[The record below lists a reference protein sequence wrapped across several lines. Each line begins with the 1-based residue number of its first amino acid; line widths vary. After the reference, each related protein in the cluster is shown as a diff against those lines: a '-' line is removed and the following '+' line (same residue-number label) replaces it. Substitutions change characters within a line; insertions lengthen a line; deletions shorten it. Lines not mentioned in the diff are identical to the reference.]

1 MSIRAGLLSSHIVS
15 YNIRVQSLEWSM
27 DTNIEAS
34 SGPESAS
41 ANGEDLN
48 PLHLTHGQFQRAVEY
63 LDDLKRGI
71 IGFLMAP
78 KRSITVCFPIEL
90 DDGSVK
96 MFTGYRVLHNR
107 VLGPGKGGIRYHPEV
122 NLSSVSAL
130 AELMTWKCSLIKV
143 PFGGAKGGVCCNPK
157 ELSKSEL
164 RRITRRFI
172 TELGDNIGPHTD
184 IPAPD
189 LYTNYQTMAWV
200 YDTYD
205 VMHPGRNNLPVV
217 TGKPVELG
225 GSLGR
230 FEATGRG
237 CMYAT
242 QRVLANHLVDGME
255 SLEGARVAVQG
266 FGQVG
271 GVVAKLF
278 QKEGAVIIAVS
289 DSQGGIC
296 NEEGIDLD
304 AAERFK
310 KEHGSVVGLP
320 DTRSITNE
328 DLLELE
334 CDILVPAALGNQI
347 RLHNAEQIKA
357 KLVVEAANSPTT
369 LEADDVLSRKGI
381 VVVPDILA
389 NAGGVTVSYFE
400 WVQNIENEDWDLE
413 EVNKKLRLKMN
424 RATEAVVDRWRKL
437 IKDHEDNSLI
447 NLRTA
452 AMVVAIERVA
462 GVTLERG
469 IWP

>member
-1 MSIRAGLLSSHIVS
+1 
-15 YNIRVQSLEWSM
+15 M
-27 DTNIEAS
+27 DTNIES
-34 SGPESAS
+34 PGSVSPPVS
-41 ANGEDLN
+41 GEDLN
-48 PLHLTHGQFQRAVEY
+48 PLHLTHAQFQRAVDY
-63 LDDLKRGI
+63 LDAIKKGI

-78 KRSITVCFPIEL
+78 KRSISVCFPIEM

-96 MFTGYRVLHNR
+96 IFTGFRVLHNR

-122 NLSSVSAL
+122 NLTSVSAL

-172 TELGDNIGPHTD
+172 TELGDNIGPNTD

-189 LYTNYQTMAWV
+189 LYTDYQTMAWV

-217 TGKPVELG
+217 TGKPVDLG

-230 FEATGRG
+230 YEATGRG

-255 SLEGARVAVQG
+255 SLEGAKVAVQG

-278 QKEGAVIIAVS
+278 QKEGAIIIAVS
-289 DSQGGIC
+289 DSQGGIYK
-296 NEEGIDLD
+296 EDGLDLN
-304 AAERFK
+304 AVEQYK

-320 DTRSITNE
+320 ETKTITND

-334 CDILVPAALGNQI
+334 CDILIPAALGNQI
-347 RLHNAEQIKA
+347 RSNNAEQVQA
-357 KLVVEAANSPTT
+357 KLVVEAANSPVTI
-369 LEADDVLSRKGI
+369 EADDVLARKG
-381 VVVPDILA
+381 VVVIPDILA

-424 RATEAVVDRWRKL
+424 RAADAVVDRWRKL
-437 IKDHEDNSLI
+437 IKDNVEAEAI

-462 GVTLERG
+462 SVTLERG